1 MENHT
6 ILYFKQNQKLG
17 CFFLLLLFLIYSDIF
32 ISDSLLNM
40 IILFLLSS
48 TIVSVSRSVVYDS
61 ATPWTVALQAPLSM
75 EFSRQE

>member
-6 ILYFKQNQKLG
+6 ILRFKQNQKLG
-17 CFFLLLLFLIYSDIF
+17 CFLLLLFLIYSDIF

-40 IILFLLSS
+40 IILFLSSS
-48 TIVSVSRSVVYDS
+48 TIASVRRSVVSDS
-61 ATPWTVALQAPLSM
+61 ATPWTVALEAPLSM